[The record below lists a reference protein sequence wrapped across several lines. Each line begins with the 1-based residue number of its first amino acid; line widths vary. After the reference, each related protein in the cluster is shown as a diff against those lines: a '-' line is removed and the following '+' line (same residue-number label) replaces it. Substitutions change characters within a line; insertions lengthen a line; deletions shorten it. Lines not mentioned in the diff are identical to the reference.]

1 MNKSGKDLAAAIMA
15 LATRAPPSGREDW
28 AGAMQAEFA
37 ALETGRLSWALGC
50 LATSL
55 RWRAQGEAVYA
66 AALAGSVFFVQS
78 ALIWLLWMAM
88 VFKLVSFDTMF
99 GLQAPLLF
107 SSYICLSALIG
118 AYRPDRRFL
127 TALIMGLALSLI
139 GFALMGGFGRFTE
152 AEVMAAPAPIG
163 WAAMIG
169 ISYFSASVGA
179 GLRKRLTGARA

>member
-1 MNKSGKDLAAAIMA
+1 MNKPRKDLAAAVMG
-15 LATRAPPSGREDW
+15 LATRDPPAGRAEW

-50 LATSL
+50 LATTAV
-55 RWRAQGEAVYA
+55 WRAPGEAVYA

-99 GLQAPLLF
+99 DLQMPLLF
-107 SSYICLSALIG
+107 SSYIGLSALIG

-127 TALIMGLALSLI
+127 TALVMGLAPSLI
-139 GFALMGGFGRFTE
+139 GFALMGGFGRLTE

-179 GLRKRLTGARA
+179 GLRRRLGARA